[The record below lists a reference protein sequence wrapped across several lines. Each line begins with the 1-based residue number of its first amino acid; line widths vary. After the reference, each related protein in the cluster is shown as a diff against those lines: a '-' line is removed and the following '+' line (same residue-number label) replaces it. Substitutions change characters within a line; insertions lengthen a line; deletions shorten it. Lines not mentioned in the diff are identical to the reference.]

1 MAHPF
6 RLPMLW
12 RALRNLASRP
22 VTRLYPAVKR
32 ARPADARGRLAVDIP
47 TCVFCSLCVRR
58 CPTEAITVSKD
69 DKLLAVELL
78 RCIHCGACVDACNK
92 GTLRMVPEVT
102 PVQERRGVVDRY
114 QPEKPEKTEK
124 PDVTP

>member
-1 MAHPF
+1 
-6 RLPMLW
+6 MLW
-12 RALRNLASRP
+12 RAVRNLVSRP
-22 VTRLYPAVKR
+22 ATRRYPFVPR

-47 TCVFCSLCVRR
+47 TCVFCGLCVRR
-58 CPTEAITVSKD
+58 CPCEAITVSKE

-92 GTLRMVPEVT
+92 GTLRMVPECT
-102 PVQERRGVVDRY
+102 PVQEQRGRVERH
-114 QPEKPEKTEK
+114 QPEPEPVK